1 MITADKS
8 SPQKIEV
15 TKQVKDS
22 LRELSLAI
30 AAHQQA
36 LDNAVAE
43 IEYLEK
49 QNGQLI
55 FQIQYAF
62 TFPDGDHLTLE
73 ELANDYYRLRRQV
86 GEW

>member
-1 MITADKS
+1 MDKS
-8 SPQKIEV
+8 DSKVEV

-22 LRELSLAI
+22 LRELSAAI
-30 AAHQQA
+30 AAHKQA
-36 LDNAVAE
+36 LDNAVSE

-49 QNGQLI
+49 QNEQLI

-62 TFPDGDHLTLE
+62 TFPDGDYLSLE
-73 ELANDYYRLRRQV
+73 ELANDYYRLKKQV

>member
-1 MITADKS
+1 VNTVDKS
-8 SPQKIEV
+8 DSKVEV

-22 LRELSLAI
+22 LRELSAAI
-30 AAHQQA
+30 AAHKQA
-36 LDNAVAE
+36 LDNAVSE

-62 TFPDGDHLTLE
+62 TFPNGDYLSLE
-73 ELANDYYRLRRQV
+73 ELANDYYRLKMQV
-86 GEW
+86 CEW

>member
-1 MITADKS
+1 
-8 SPQKIEV
+8 
-15 TKQVKDS
+15 
-22 LRELSLAI
+22 
-30 AAHQQA
+30 

-62 TFPDGDHLTLE
+62 TFPDGEHLTLE
-73 ELANDYYRLRRQV
+73 ELANDYYRLKKQV

>member
-1 MITADKS
+1 MDKS
-8 SPQKIEV
+8 DSKVEV

-22 LRELSLAI
+22 LRELSAAI
-30 AAHQQA
+30 AAHKQA
-36 LDNAVAE
+36 LDNAVSE

-62 TFPDGDHLTLE
+62 TFPNGDYLSLE
-73 ELANDYYRLRRQV
+73 ELANDYYRLKMQV
-86 GEW
+86 CEW